1 MFSASPKVPRVICPG
16 CQRPMKPGTPK
27 PLLFAKGLA
36 DIPYTCERCG
46 TQAVRTVK
54 AEDR

>member
-1 MFSASPKVPRVICPG
+1 
-16 CQRPMKPGTPK
+16 MKPGTPK